1 MSHLLV
7 GNGDGRGFYLYFF
20 AVSAIITFINETEAP
35 VCFRKKRGCHLGSLG
50 TFLQNFDF
58 MRLISLLMSVAASL
72 LCITF
77 HELSHGYVAYRL
89 GDPTAKNLGRLTL
102 NPIKHIDPLGL
113 LLMITARVGWAKPV
127 PVDMRYF
134 KHPKRDM
141 AITALAGPVSNFLM
155 AAVSLALASLMWHMW
170 DWLSSMAAYYVLMF
184 FIQVAVLSVGLGL
197 FNLIPVSPLD
207 GSKILFSFLPDKW
220 YYTILRYE
228 RYVMLLVIALVW
240 LGVFDKPLSFLIY
253 GGLKGLCAL
262 TRFPFELLLYLL

>member
-1 MSHLLV
+1 L
-7 GNGDGRGFYLYFF
+7 
-20 AVSAIITFINETEAP
+20 A
-35 VCFRKKRGCHLGSLG
+35 
-50 TFLQNFDF
+50 TFLENFD
-58 MRLISLLMSVAASL
+58 MAQLISVLLRVAASL

-89 GDPTAKNLGRLTL
+89 GDPTAKQMGRLTL
-102 NPIKHIDPLGL
+102 NPLKHIDPWGL

-155 AAVSLALASLMWHMW
+155 ALIALAIASLMWALW
-170 DWLSSMAAYYVLMF
+170 DLIGSTAAYYVLLF
-184 FIQVAVLSVGLGL
+184 AIQVAVLNMGLGI

-228 RYVMLLVIALVW
+228 RYVMILVIVLVW
-240 LGVFDKPLSFLIY
+240 LGVFDRPLSFLIY
-253 GGLKGLCAL
+253 GGLRVACTL
-262 TRFPFELLLYLL
+262 TRFPFDLLLYLL